1 MSDDEDEDSNEKK
14 LVGVRISEERR
25 QRWKEQ
31 VEESNEYNS
40 MAQAMRV
47 GFEQLFDDSSGAG
60 GMETE
65 RVIERIDK
73 LEQEVTDNREQIE
86 RIPYNYPKL
95 EEISEEV
102 VYRLA
107 EVGEEKQ
114 QERRY

>member
-1 MSDDEDEDSNEKK
+1 MAEEKK
-14 LVGVRISEERR
+14 LVGVRISDERR

-47 GFEQLFDDSSGAG
+47 GFEQLFSDEGGA

-73 LEQEVTDNREQIE
+73 LEQEVTENREQIE
-86 RIPYNYPKL
+86 RIPYNYPSL

-102 VYRLA
+102 VYRL
-107 EVGEEKQ
+107 GELGDEKRE
-114 QERRY
+114 ERRY